1 MSKSVKLKVGLPG
14 NLEDITLRA
23 IRVLK
28 EVDLIAA
35 EDTRRTQR
43 LLTAYGIHTPVTAY
57 HEHNEHRQTFALIE
71 KLQAGIRMALVTDAG
86 TPSVSDPGYRL
97 VQASLSRRIPVAPI
111 PGVSAPIAALSAAGL
126 ATDAFTFVGFP
137 PRKKNRRLN
146 QLEALAKLPHT
157 VIYYQSPK
165 RVLQFLKELLGTC
178 GDRPAVLARELTK
191 IHEEFL
197 RGSISQI
204 IASLEDRQDIK
215 GECTLL
221 LSGATKTSP
230 SQADIDTAIVAALEN
245 SERPLSSISKDLSR
259 RLGVTRKSIYDRA
272 LELKNANKH
281 QYETIKTMLKKG

>member
-1 MSKSVKLKVGLPG
+1 MPSNSPTHSRPEGVLYIVSTPIG

-35 EDTRRTQR
+35 EDTRHTRR
-43 LLTAYGIHTPVTAY
+43 LLKAHGIHTPVTAY
-57 HEHNEHRQTFALIE
+57 HEHNEQRKTSELIE
-71 KLQAGIRMALVTDAG
+71 KLRTGTRMALVTDAG

-97 VQASLSRRIPVAPI
+97 VLAAVDHRIPVSPI

-137 PRKKNRRLN
+137 PRKKSRRSSRLE
-146 QLEALAKLPHT
+146 QLAELTHT

-165 RVLQFLKELLGTC
+165 RVLQFLKELLETC

-191 IHEEFL
+191 MHEEFL
-197 RGSISQI
+197 RGSISQL
-204 IASLEDRQDIK
+204 IAALEDRQEVK

-221 LSGATKTSP
+221 IDGAIEDSP
-230 SQADIDTAIVAALEN
+230 STADIDAAIVEALES
-245 SERPLSSISKDLSR
+245 SEQSLSRIAKDLAR

-272 LELKNANKH
+272 LK
-281 QYETIKTMLKKG
+281 LKKE

>member
-1 MSKSVKLKVGLPG
+1 VLYIVATPIG

-35 EDTRRTQR
+35 EDTRHTRR
-43 LLTAYGIHTPVTAY
+43 LLTAHDIHTHVTAY
-57 HEHNEHRQTFALIE
+57 HEHNEKQKTSELIE
-71 KLQAGIRMALVTDAG
+71 KLNAGTRMAVVTDAG

-97 VQASLSRRIPVAPI
+97 VQAAVDNQILVSPI

-137 PRKKNRRLN
+137 SRKKARRGSQIE
-146 QLEALAKLPHT
+146 QLSKLPHT
-157 VIYYQSPK
+157 VVYYQSPK
-165 RVLQFLKELLGTC
+165 RILQFLRELLETC

-191 IHEEFL
+191 MHEEFL

-204 IASLEDRQDIK
+204 IASLEDRQEVK

-221 LSGATKTSP
+221 VGGAIKTTPTS
-230 SQADIDTAIVAALEN
+230 AEIDTAIITALER
-245 SERPLSSISKDLSR
+245 SEQSLSSFAKDLAR
-259 RLGVTRKSIYDRA
+259 QLGVSRKAIYDRA
-272 LELKNANKH
+272 LELKK
-281 QYETIKTMLKKG
+281 ER